1 MISGIAN
8 LVNELP
14 HKLLNDLRLGILG
27 NKEILGKSQIWME
40 TQPSVQSPFQKLNF
54 GSNSQKTCQSR
65 YQTFLDLSS
74 FTGFLLFVQKKFA
87 QDCRIFTT
95 WEAEMKLLRSFV
107 SIDLAYVLAKNNKSK
122 VKSKKA

>member
-1 MISGIAN
+1 MISSIAN
-8 LVNELP
+8 LVYELP
-14 HKLLNDLRLGILG
+14 HELPNNLRLRILR
-27 NKEILGKSQIWME
+27 NTEILGKSQIWVK
-40 TQPSVQSPFQKLNF
+40 PSVQSPFQKLNF
-54 GSNSQKTCQSR
+54 GSSSQKTCQSR